1 MVRSYLLFCKKKC
14 RIYAACGVS
23 QTPIFNNLSEDT
35 VVLNKTAAFLFD
47 HCNFTTK
54 DKLIDDFISILVN
67 VRDYSLIK
75 KECTECIDKMIDIG
89 LIVETADDRE

>member
-1 MVRSYLLFCKKKC
+1 MYLKKNKNC
-14 RIYAACGVS
+14 IYETVEDGIIV
-23 QTPIFNNLSEDT
+23 FNNLSEDT

-67 VRDYSLIK
+67 VRDYSLVK